1 MRENSCHRLAGLEPD
16 NPLAFL
22 AALGLLQSLSIFER
36 DRPAS
41 EKLNPKL
48 SWDISKPPLRPKI
61 HVTTAMSQQQIAES
75 AASGLE
81 KLERILQAE
90 AFNRDDLNFTR
101 TEAHGLLAHACNT
114 ATSSTREGADL
125 FASLMT
131 DAAIKETKDFSTSPV
146 DPTPFCLLFGQG
158 HQHFLERFT
167 GILHENNLPER
178 GERKARHK
186 ISLAECIK
194 EALFEP
200 WHRED
205 PSTFAFRWDPE
216 EDVRYALMAGNP
228 TDNAYKGG
236 TQHGANCLAIAG
248 MATLTVV
255 PQNRA
260 GRVRP
265 TVIGGAY
272 SREGFSFAWPI
283 WRGPLSLPTIRS
295 LLAHPE
301 IRKPNALAYLGV
313 DHVRITRRISVG
325 KFMNFTHA
333 RVLEL

>member
-1 MRENSCHRLAGLEPD
+1 MNENSSHQLAGLEPD
-16 NPLAFL
+16 NALAFL
-22 AALGLLQSLSIFER
+22 ALLGLLQALSVFER

-41 EKLNPKL
+41 EKLHPKL
-48 SWDISKPPLRPKI
+48 SWDTTQGPLRPRL
-61 HVTTAMSQQQIAES
+61 HVATAMSQQQIAES
-75 AASGLE
+75 GARGLQT
-81 KLERILQAE
+81 LERIFE
-90 AFNRDDLNFTR
+90 SREFNRNDLDFTR
-101 TEAHGLLAHACNT
+101 TEARELLAHTCET
-114 ATSSTREGADL
+114 ATSSTRDRVDL
-125 FASLMT
+125 LASLMT
-131 DAAIKETKDFSTSPV
+131 DAAIKETKDFNTSPV

-158 HQHFLERFT
+158 HQHFLERYA
-167 GILHENNLPER
+167 GILHDRNLPER

-186 ISLAECIK
+186 LSLAECIK
-194 EALFEP
+194 EALFES

-228 TDNAYKGG
+228 TDIAYKGG

-272 SREGFSFAWPI
+272 SKEGFSFAWPI
-283 WRGPLSLPTIRS
+283 WRDPLSLLTIRS

-313 DHVRITRRISVG
+313 DHVRVTRRISVG

-333 RVLEL
+333 RALEL